1 MNYQIYKIEPM
12 KNGADGDIF
21 IGYTTLRSLHQCLSK
36 KRNDYDSWKNGTHNN
51 NTCYQIFDKYG
62 INKCKIILL
71 ENIQCE
77 SKDQLYKRVVHYI
90 ETLKCVNKSKP
101 GTGKTPEERLK
112 IKQQQ
117 IIEENKRIKDLNDKL
132 NEKKKKKQ
140 EYRKQTLTCECGCEI
155 TRSSKFHHLKSKKH
169 IEFIKLQNL
178 LDV

>member
-12 KNGADGDIF
+12 KNCADGDIF
-21 IGYTTLRSLHQCLSK
+21 IGHTSLRSLYRAMSK
-36 KRNDYDSWKNGTHNN
+36 QRNDYDSWKNGTRNN

-117 IIEENKRIKDLNDKL
+117 IM
-132 NEKKKKKQ
+132 
-140 EYRKQTLTCECGCEI
+140 
-155 TRSSKFHHLKSKKH
+155 
-169 IEFIKLQNL
+169 
-178 LDV
+178 